1 MDLFAHFR
9 VMSRRRW
16 SVLLASLAVAGAA
29 FGWSYTR
36 PAVYEAAALISVT
49 SGRALSGQNV
59 TEQDTLFLSR
69 NYAEL
74 ARTRPVLADAAL
86 RSTLALSALD
96 TRRRVSSRAA
106 GDVGFVT
113 LSATGPSPEDATRL
127 AQAVAEAL
135 IAAVRDEQ
143 AKAVQASLA
152 PIESEINQVGAELA
166 QLPAGAG
173 HREALVARYQ
183 ALVEAAT
190 ERRLA
195 PTDRLVLVSPARGDP
210 VPVSPTPV
218 RTTVLAFFV
227 ALVLNA
233 ELAVLIEVL
242 RDRISSSEDDE
253 ESGEIM
259 GLPVLARIPPGDD
272 EATQEAFRTLRT
284 GLMFLETTGPLRTVA
299 IVSGNPNA
307 GKTFTSHHLARSVA
321 SLELPAVLVD
331 GDLRRPSVHREAGIA
346 VSPGLSDVLRGTPLS
361 TALRP
366 DPRQANLQ
374 ILPGGSGVPDPAG
387 LVAGRSFREILDQL
401 DGGLVVVDTP
411 ACDVF
416 ADCYAIASHCDAA
429 LVVVDAKRTK
439 RGSVRRV
446 ITQLHRVGAN
456 PIGIVLNR
464 VERRSSSNY
473 YYYGYRRETTS
484 SR

>member
-9 VMSRRRW
+9 VMARRRW
-16 SVLLASLAVAGAA
+16 SVLLATLAVAGAA

-36 PAVYEAAALISVT
+36 PAVYQATGLITVT

-86 RSTLALSALD
+86 RSTLGLSSAD
-96 TRRRVSSRAA
+96 ARRRVSSRAS
-106 GDVGFVT
+106 GDVGFIT
-113 LSATGPSPEDATRL
+113 LSATGPSPEAAARL

-135 IAAVRDEQ
+135 IAAVGDEQ
-143 AKAVQASLA
+143 AKGVQASLA
-152 PIESEINQVGAELA
+152 PIEGEIDQIGAELA
-166 QLPAGAG
+166 LLPPGAA
-173 HREALVARYQ
+173 HREALMARYQ

-195 PTDRLVLVSPARGDP
+195 PTDRLVLVSPARADP

-218 RTTVLAFFV
+218 RTTVLAFLV
-227 ALVLNA
+227 ALIVNA

-272 EATQEAFRTLRT
+272 EVTEEAFRTLRT
-284 GLMFLETTGPLRTVA
+284 SLMFLETTGPLRTVA
-299 IVSGNPNA
+299 VVSGNPNA
-307 GKTFTSHHLARSVA
+307 GKTFTSYHLGRSVA
-321 SLELPAVLVD
+321 SLDLPAVLVD
-331 GDLRRPSVHREAGIA
+331 GDLRRPSLHREAGIV
-346 VSPGLSDVLRGTPLS
+346 VSPGLSDVLRGSALA

-366 DPRQANLQ
+366 DPRQANLR
-374 ILPGGSGVPDPAG
+374 IVPGGSEVSDPAG
-387 LVAGRSFREILDQL
+387 LVAGRRLREVLDQL
-401 DGGLVVVDTP
+401 DAGLVVVDTP
-411 ACDVF
+411 ACDLF
-416 ADCYAIASHCDAA
+416 ADCFAIASHCDAT
-429 LVVVDAKRTK
+429 LVVVDAKRT
-439 RGSVRRV
+439 RRRSVRRV
-446 ITQLHRVGAN
+446 ISQLHRVGAN

-464 VERRSSSNY
+464 VERRNASN

-484 SR
+484 TR

>member
-9 VMSRRRW
+9 VMFRRRW

-29 FGWSYTR
+29 FGWSYSR
-36 PAVYEAAALISVT
+36 PAVYEATGLITVT

-74 ARTRPVLADAAL
+74 ARTRPVLADAVL
-86 RSTLALSALD
+86 RSTLALSTGDA
-96 TRRRVSSRAA
+96 RQRVSSRVA

-113 LSATGPSPEDATRL
+113 LSATGPSPEDAARL

-152 PIESEINQVGAELA
+152 PVESEIVQMGAELA
-166 QLPAGAG
+166 QLTPGAG
-173 HREALVARYQ
+173 HREALLARYQ

-195 PTDRLVLVSPARGDP
+195 PTDRLVLVSPARADP
-210 VPVSPTPV
+210 VPVSPTPA
-218 RTTVLAFFV
+218 RTTVLAFLV
-227 ALVLNA
+227 ALVVNA

-253 ESGEIM
+253 ESGDIM

-272 EATQEAFRTLRT
+272 EVTEEAFRSLRT
-284 GLMFLETTGPLRTVA
+284 SLMFLETTGPLRTVA
-299 IVSGNPNA
+299 VVSSNPNA
-307 GKTFTSHHLARSVA
+307 GKTFTSRHLARSVA
-321 SLELPAVLVD
+321 SLGLPAVLVD
-331 GDLRRPSVHREAGIA
+331 GDLRRPSVHREAGIG
-346 VSPGLSDVLRGTPLS
+346 VSPGLSEVLSG
-361 TALRP
+361 TALSAAIRP
-366 DPRQANLQ
+366 DPRQTNLQ
-374 ILPGGSGVPDPAG
+374 VLPGGSPVPDPAG
-387 LVAGRSFREILDQL
+387 LVAGRRFREILDQL
-401 DGGLVVVDTP
+401 DAGLVVVDTP
-411 ACDVF
+411 ACDLF
-416 ADCYAIASHCDAA
+416 ADCFAIASHCDAT
-429 LVVVDAKRTK
+429 LVVVDAKRT
-439 RGSVRRV
+439 RRPSVRRV
-446 ITQLHRVGAN
+446 ISQLRRIGAN

-464 VERRSSSNY
+464 VERRNSAD

-484 SR
+484 SK

>member
-9 VMSRRRW
+9 VMYRRRW
-16 SVLLASLAVAGAA
+16 SVLLASMAVAAA
-29 FGWSYTR
+29 VFGWSYSR
-36 PAVYEAAALISVT
+36 PAVYEATALITVT

-86 RSTLALSALD
+86 RSTLALSTAD
-96 TRRRVSSRAA
+96 ARRRVSARAA
-106 GDVGFVT
+106 DDIGFVT
-113 LSATGPSPEDATRL
+113 LSATGPSPEDAARL

-135 IAAVRDEQ
+135 IAVVKDEQ
-143 AKAVQASLA
+143 SKAVQASLE
-152 PIESEINQVGAELA
+152 PVDSEITQVGTELA
-166 QLPAGAG
+166 QLQPGAA
-173 HREALVARYQ
+173 HREALLARYQ

-195 PTDRLVLVSPARGDP
+195 PTDRLVLVSPARAVP

-218 RTTVLAFFV
+218 RTTVLAFLV
-227 ALVLNA
+227 ALVVNA

-242 RDRISSSEDDE
+242 RDRISSSEDDGQP
-253 ESGEIM
+253 GELM

-272 EATQEAFRTLRT
+272 EVTAEAFRTLRT
-284 GLMFLETTGPLRTVA
+284 SLMFLETTDPLRSVA
-299 IVSGNPNA
+299 VVSGNPNA
-307 GKTFTSHHLARSVA
+307 GKTFTSDRLARSVA
-321 SLELPAVLVD
+321 SLGLPAVLVD
-331 GDLRRPSVHREAGIA
+331 GDLRRPSVHREAKIG
-346 VSPGLSDVLRGTPLS
+346 VSPGVSDVLRGTELS
-361 TALRP
+361 AALRP

-374 ILPGGSGVPDPAG
+374 ILPGGSEVQDPAG
-387 LVAGRSFREILDQL
+387 LVAGRSFREVLDQL
-401 DGGLVVVDTP
+401 DAGLVVVDTP
-411 ACDVF
+411 ACDLF
-416 ADCYAIASHCDAA
+416 ADCFAIASHCDAT
-429 LVVVDAKRTK
+429 LVVVDARRT
-439 RGSVRRV
+439 RRRSVRGV

-464 VERRSSSNY
+464 VERRDSSS
-473 YYYGYRRETTS
+473 YYYGYRRETTA